1 MWTGI
6 LEIKTTYFSKVKA
19 GSSKTASGEG
29 KDLTGTGTFLGDRN
43 VPDLDLDLTW
53 VYIFVRFI
61 KLDN

>member
-1 MWTGI
+1 M
-6 LEIKTTYFSKVKA
+6 KA

-29 KDLTGTGTFLGDRN
+29 KDLTGMGTFLGDRN